1 MNTALSSIAT
11 SAGGSSE
18 SPQVKLIAK
27 LIKKLSCL
35 FRVGYKTAFNDD
47 LGSHIFSFF
56 LGFVCF

>member
-27 LIKKLSCL
+27 LIKKLSHL
-35 FRVGYKTAFNDD
+35 FRVVYKTFNND
-47 LGSHIFSFF
+47 LNSHIFSFF